1 MQKEDIRLRQVIIH
15 IMDST
20 MGMPVLSDQVIDFG
34 SDFGDFLRAHIFRLL
49 ESDDMKKCS
58 FDEDSKVQAELEAY
72 NEENFIPVSQKLGEL
87 LYGVMNKNIDIP
99 PADLLVVEYEVEQQ
113 HFLCA
118 ETIARKM
125 AVSRTTLNRLFQ
137 KKIGWSPGQYLLEYR
152 LQQSEKLLQMGMTV
166 KQTALSCG
174 FEDPF
179 YYSRVFRKHYGMP
192 PSDYRLQFAE
202 IQ

>member
-99 PADLLVVEYEVEQQ
+99 PADLLGGR
-113 HFLCA
+113 
-118 ETIARKM
+118 I
-125 AVSRTTLNRLFQ
+125 
-137 KKIGWSPGQYLLEYR
+137 
-152 LQQSEKLLQMGMTV
+152 
-166 KQTALSCG
+166 
-174 FEDPF
+174 
-179 YYSRVFRKHYGMP
+179 
-192 PSDYRLQFAE
+192 
-202 IQ
+202 

>member
-113 HFLCA
+113 HFL
-118 ETIARKM
+118 
-125 AVSRTTLNRLFQ
+125 
-137 KKIGWSPGQYLLEYR
+137 
-152 LQQSEKLLQMGMTV
+152 
-166 KQTALSCG
+166 
-174 FEDPF
+174 
-179 YYSRVFRKHYGMP
+179 
-192 PSDYRLQFAE
+192 
-202 IQ
+202 

>member
-72 NEENFIPVSQKLGEL
+72 NEEKLYSG
-87 LYGVMNKNIDIP
+87 
-99 PADLLVVEYEVEQQ
+99 
-113 HFLCA
+113 
-118 ETIARKM
+118 
-125 AVSRTTLNRLFQ
+125 
-137 KKIGWSPGQYLLEYR
+137 
-152 LQQSEKLLQMGMTV
+152 QSETGG
-166 KQTALSCG
+166 TALRCY
-174 FEDPF
+174 E
-179 YYSRVFRKHYGMP
+179 
-192 PSDYRLQFAE
+192 
-202 IQ
+202 

>member
-72 NEENFIPVSQKLGEL
+72 NEENFIPVSQKLGKQQFCHQTE
-87 LYGVMNKNIDIP
+87 GD
-99 PADLLVVEYEVEQQ
+99 PAGRKS
-113 HFLCA
+113 
-118 ETIARKM
+118 ETGRGG
-125 AVSRTTLNRLFQ
+125 T
-137 KKIGWSPGQYLLEYR
+137 
-152 LQQSEKLLQMGMTV
+152 
-166 KQTALSCG
+166 
-174 FEDPF
+174 D
-179 YYSRVFRKHYGMP
+179 
-192 PSDYRLQFAE
+192 
-202 IQ
+202 